1 MEFSLLSWSRRT
13 ESSTRLCHQYTNN
26 HVYPCSLVHGVLNVA
41 LALDTSM
48 TKNRGIQ
55 FLGRFNVRGEKQPLD
70 TDLRVTE
77 EIPRSAG
84 SWLTECSI
92 RPRHQYDEIVEK
104 SLLGRFKAY

>member
-1 MEFSLLSWSRRT
+1 MELSLLSWSRRT
-13 ESSTRLCHQYTNN
+13 ESSTRLYHQYTNN

-41 LALDTSM
+41 LALDAKM

-55 FLGRFNVRGEKQPLD
+55 WLGRFNVCDEKLALD

-92 RPRHQYDEIVEK
+92 RPRHQYDETVEI